1 MVLTTNAPQV
11 RDILHHAW
19 PHAAHQNNYIRR
31 LLHAKRCSPCA
42 AHCYYA
48 RQNVLIMC
56 SPTRQIK
63 GWHRAKWA
71 QLCLLRTSSAHWG
84 CSCPLYSTH
93 KKTITVTLCADTACY
108 YYTPWIN
115 GRVPRTKTTR
125 ETVLTTRQK
134 VLTIGAVRS
143 LHAPNG
149 APESG
154 IFISQDHD
162 PSKPFFRS
170 TFDARMLHFP
180 SEKTMMRTWMHLWKF
195 WPVLLTNPARKWR
208 QQKKK
213 QMSFG
218 RVVVR

>member
-1 MVLTTNAPQV
+1 MALTTRHAPNVFISRAQTNGAHYK
-11 RDILHHAW
+11 RAAGAW
-19 PHAAHQNNYIRR
+19 HLAPCVATCCSPKQLYTKRR

-93 KKTITVTLCADTACY
+93 TKTITVTLCADTACY

-115 GRVPRTKTTR
+115 GRVPRTKTTG
-125 ETVLTTRQK
+125 ETVLTIRAK
-134 VLTIGAVRS
+134 RCS
-143 LHAPNG
+143 P
-149 APESG
+149 
-154 IFISQDHD
+154 
-162 PSKPFFRS
+162 
-170 TFDARMLHFP
+170 
-180 SEKTMMRTWMHLWKF
+180 
-195 WPVLLTNPARKWR
+195 
-208 QQKKK
+208 
-213 QMSFG
+213 
-218 RVVVR
+218 